1 VVCETVV
8 DYTVEHTAQR
18 KAFGKAIGKAI
29 GDFQNTRFKLAELV
43 TEAVVGGRQALKR
56 YFEIT

>member
-1 VVCETVV
+1 MVCETVV

-18 KAFGKAIGKAI
+18 KAFGKAIG
-29 GDFQNTRFKLAELV
+29 DFQNTQFKLAELV